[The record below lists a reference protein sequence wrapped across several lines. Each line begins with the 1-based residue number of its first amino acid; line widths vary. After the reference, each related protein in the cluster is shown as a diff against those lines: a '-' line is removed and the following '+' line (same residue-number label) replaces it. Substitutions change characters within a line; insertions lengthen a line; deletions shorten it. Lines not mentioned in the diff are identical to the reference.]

1 MEIIHIIVHYPSSRV
16 IIELGGITHMK
27 ILVWRIRKMRHLT
40 LQELSEKCNIS
51 KTTIN
56 NIENGK
62 VSPRLDQ
69 LEAIAKALNVRI
81 TDLFDSQST

>member
-1 MEIIHIIVHYPSSRV
+1 
-16 IIELGGITHMK
+16 
-27 ILVWRIRKMRHLT
+27 MRHLT
-40 LQELSEKCNIS
+40 LQELSAKCNIS

-69 LEAIAKALNVRI
+69 LEAISQALNVHI
-81 TDLFDSQST
+81 TDLFDSPFK